1 MPKWEEKEKKKL
13 SRQETLKK
21 GILAVVFCGILAAA
35 LLLFLQ
41 SSPFSRTSD
50 GAELLLGQTLEQAS
64 QTLDFRTA
72 EYSEDGNAEEYTLIM
87 PGYRQTMRFS
97 DGICTGLR
105 WEYWEFSGALDRM
118 RELSSV
124 LSGQYEA
131 SGQDTLSPYLETE
144 SSLSPPDPGAVP
156 QMAWNLPE
164 ANGGGTLVLS
174 LRTGEADSFF
184 VELSV
189 QEP

>member
-72 EYSEDGNAEEYTLIM
+72 EYSEDGGAEEYTLIM
-87 PGYRQTMRFS
+87 PAYRQTMRFS

-144 SSLSPPDPGAVP
+144 SSLSPPDPETVP

-174 LRTGEADSFF
+174 LRAGEADSFF

>member
-105 WEYWEFSGALDRM
+105 WEYWEFSGALDRI

-131 SGQDTLSPYLETE
+131 SGQETLSPYLETE

-174 LRTGEADSFF
+174 LRAGEVDSFF

>member
-131 SGQDTLSPYLETE
+131 SGQETLSPYLETE

-174 LRTGEADSFF
+174 LRAGEVDSFF

>member
-1 MPKWEEKEKKKL
+1 MPKWEEKKKKKL

-72 EYSEDGNAEEYTLIM
+72 EYSEDG
-87 PGYRQTMRFS
+87 GS
-97 DGICTGLR
+97 
-105 WEYWEFSGALDRM
+105 
-118 RELSSV
+118 
-124 LSGQYEA
+124 
-131 SGQDTLSPYLETE
+131 
-144 SSLSPPDPGAVP
+144 
-156 QMAWNLPE
+156 
-164 ANGGGTLVLS
+164 
-174 LRTGEADSFF
+174 
-184 VELSV
+184 
-189 QEP
+189 

>member
-13 SRQETLKK
+13 SRQESLKK

-72 EYSEDGNAEEYTLIM
+72 EYSEDGGAEEYTLIM

>member
-13 SRQETLKK
+13 SRQESLKK

-72 EYSEDGNAEEYTLIM
+72 EYSEDGGAEEYTLIM
-87 PGYRQTMRFS
+87 PAYRQTMRFS

-118 RELSSV
+118 RELASV

-144 SSLSPPDPGAVP
+144 SSLSPPDPGTVP
-156 QMAWNLPE
+156 QTAWNLPE

-174 LRTGEADSFF
+174 LRVGEADSFF

>member
-87 PGYRQTMRFS
+87 PAYRQTMRFS

-118 RELSSV
+118 RELASV

-144 SSLSPPDPGAVP
+144 SSLSPPDPETVP
-156 QMAWNLPE
+156 QTAWNLPE

-174 LRTGEADSFF
+174 LRTGETDSFF

>member
-1 MPKWEEKEKKKL
+1 MPKWEEKEKKKI
-13 SRQETLKK
+13 SRQESLKK
-21 GILAVVFCGILAAA
+21 GISAVVFCGILAAA

-87 PGYRQTMRFS
+87 PAYRQTMRFS

-118 RELSSV
+118 RELASV

-156 QMAWNLPE
+156 QTAWNLPE

-174 LRTGEADSFF
+174 LRTGETDSFF

>member
-118 RELSSV
+118 QELASV

-144 SSLSPPDPGAVP
+144 SSLSPPDPGTVP
-156 QMAWNLPE
+156 QTAWNLPE

-174 LRTGEADSFF
+174 LRAGEADSFF

>member
-87 PGYRQTMRFS
+87 PAYRQTMRFS

-131 SGQDTLSPYLETE
+131 SGQETLSPYLETE

-174 LRTGEADSFF
+174 LRAGEVDSFF

>member
-72 EYSEDGNAEEYTLIM
+72 EYSEDGGAEEYTLIM

-118 RELSSV
+118 RELASV

-131 SGQDTLSPYLETE
+131 SGQETLSPYLETE

-174 LRTGEADSFF
+174 LRAGEVDSFF

>member
-1 MPKWEEKEKKKL
+1 MGGKGKKEAFAPGIAEKGNF
-13 SRQETLKK
+13 SG
-21 GILAVVFCGILAAA
+21 GILRDSGGGAAPVFAKQPI
-35 LLLFLQ
+35 Q
-41 SSPFSRTSD
+41 
-50 GAELLLGQTLEQAS
+50 LLLGQTLEQAS

-118 RELSSV
+118 QELASV

-131 SGQDTLSPYLETE
+131 SGQETLSPYLETE

-174 LRTGEADSFF
+174 LRTGETDSFF